1 MPLEL
6 LLLFWVNPFRQ
17 SVTEQAP
24 DFFVVSERPFT
35 IYGVQFTYYR

>member
-6 LLLFWVNPFRQ
+6 LLLFWVNPFRP
-17 SVTEQAP
+17 SVTEQP
-24 DFFVVSERPFT
+24 LDFFVVFERTFT